1 MCRYFSLFTLFAP
14 VSLAPALAA
23 VVADQ
28 PFPNSPWIIDV
39 TRPPYSAKGNG
50 VTDDTEAPQRA
61 IQENVGHHRILFSPG
76 NLSDQPDPHL
86 AEALE

>member
-1 MCRYFSLFTLFAP
+1 MLLFSRFAP

-39 TRPPYSAKGNG
+39 TRPPYSAKGDG
-50 VTDDTEAPQRA
+50 VTDDTEALQRA
-61 IQENVGHHRILFSPG
+61 IQENLGHHRLVFSG
-76 NLSDQPDPHL
+76 NLPDQPDPHL
-86 AEALE
+86 AEASD